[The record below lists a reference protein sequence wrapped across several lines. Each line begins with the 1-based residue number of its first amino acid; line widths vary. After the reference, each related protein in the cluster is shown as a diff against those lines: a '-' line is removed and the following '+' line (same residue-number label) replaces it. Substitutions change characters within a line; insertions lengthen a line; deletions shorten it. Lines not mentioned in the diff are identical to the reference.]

1 MHMMHM
7 FEYNLFIHVGWE
19 KPEHKPCTMEPAS
32 GDKKTAVI
40 HTTGYCGA
48 VEKACLGMGIPIL
61 SITDNQV
68 YHEYTSMTVG
78 NMLLEA

>member
-1 MHMMHM
+1 
-7 FEYNLFIHVGWE
+7 
-19 KPEHKPCTMEPAS
+19 MEPAS

-48 VEKACLGMGIPIL
+48 VEKACLSMGIPVL
-61 SITDNQV
+61 SISDNQV
-68 YHEYTSMTVG
+68 YHGYTLMTVG